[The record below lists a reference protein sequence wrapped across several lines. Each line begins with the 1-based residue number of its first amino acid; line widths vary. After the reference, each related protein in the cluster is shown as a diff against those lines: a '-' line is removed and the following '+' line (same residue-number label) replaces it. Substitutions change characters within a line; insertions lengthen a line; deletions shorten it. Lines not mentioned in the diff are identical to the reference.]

1 MKTVLSIFFIL
12 WILSSGFAQEIPTL
26 QENILLDRENP
37 KYQTSLEKFYKQRS
51 VTRTI
56 SPQVLEAEIEDSL
69 YMVGPG
75 DQLGIH
81 VFGEIEVD
89 FLVTVSPEGVVVI
102 PTIGTL
108 NIGKLSLKEAKDKL
122 KDFINTNYHASTIH
136 IDLISM
142 RKFRVYLVGEV
153 ANPGTYFA
161 QATDRVSD
169 IIEVGGGLKDWADE
183 TNIQIHHRN
192 GRVDTLDIL
201 RFYAFGDKDNNPTV
215 DGGDVIYVPAIDL
228 NSPHVVVE
236 WNKEEIN
243 ETMNTEQFLFQTKY
257 KRKIYRINNNETL
270 IEFLERIAIL
280 DNQVELAHIIVK
292 RAGEEISVDLFD
304 EYNKEDKFILKK
316 GDALIVPDIVDKVY
330 VQGEVLNPGAY
341 PYQVNLTANDYIGMS
356 GILEKSKTGSSILV
370 IRAKSGKVL
379 KGGNV
384 IVNKGDIVVVP
395 RKTRES
401 IRDYLSILTPM
412 VSIIIST
419 YSLYLTISKK

>member
-1 MKTVLSIFFIL
+1 MKTVLSIFFII
-12 WILSSGFAQEIPTL
+12 WILSSGFAQDIPTL

-51 VTRTI
+51 ITRTI

-81 VFGEIEVD
+81 VFGEIEID

-108 NIGKLSLKEAKDKL
+108 NIGKLSLKEAKEKL

-228 NSPHVVVE
+228 NSPHVIVE

-257 KRKIYRINNNETL
+257 KRKIYRIINNETL

-280 DNQVELAHIIVK
+280 DNQVELEHIIVK

>member
-89 FLVTVSPEGVVVI
+89 FLVTVSPEGMVVI

-108 NIGKLSLKEAKDKL
+108 NIGKLSLKEAKKKL

-228 NSPHVVVE
+228 NSPHVIVE

-270 IEFLERIAIL
+270 IEFLARIAIL

-304 EYNKEDKFILKK
+304 EYNKKDKFILKK
-316 GDALIVPDIVDKVY
+316 GDELIVPDIVDKVY

-356 GILEKSKTGSSILV
+356 GILEKSKTGNNILV

-419 YSLYLTISKK
+419 YSLYLTISNK

>member
-1 MKTVLSIFFIL
+1 LKTVLSIFFII
-12 WILSSGFAQEIPTL
+12 WILSSGFAQDIPTL

-51 VTRTI
+51 ITRTI

-81 VFGEIEVD
+81 VFGEIEID

-108 NIGKLSLKEAKDKL
+108 NIGKLSLKEAKEKL

-228 NSPHVVVE
+228 NSPHVIVE

-257 KRKIYRINNNETL
+257 KRKIYRIINNETL

-280 DNQVELAHIIVK
+280 DNQVELEHIIVK